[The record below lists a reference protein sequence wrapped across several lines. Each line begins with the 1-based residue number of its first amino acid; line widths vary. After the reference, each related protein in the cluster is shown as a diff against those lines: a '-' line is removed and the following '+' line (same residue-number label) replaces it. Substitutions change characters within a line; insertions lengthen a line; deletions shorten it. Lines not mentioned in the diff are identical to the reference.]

1 MNIGLKES
9 LTIEFKS
16 DRKKVH
22 DDEII
27 DAVVAFANTEGGD
40 LFLGVEDNGDI
51 SGLHKEHRDTTR
63 LAAFIA
69 NKTVP
74 PMPVLTELIDYEV
87 PYVKISVPKC
97 TSIVSTSSG
106 KVLRR
111 RIKATGDPE
120 NIPMYPYEMATRL
133 SGLRLLDYSAQ
144 PVPES
149 SYTDLSAVER
159 ERVREIIRSYRG
171 EQSLLELTD
180 EEFDKALQF
189 VTNVNGES
197 VPTFTGLLMIGKP
210 ERIQALMPTAEAAI
224 QVLEGT
230 EVRVNE
236 SFFLPLPAAFQKIND
251 YFNAWN
257 SEEEME
263 MGLFRIAIPNIDK
276 RAFREA
282 LVNAFCHRDYS
293 VLGRVRVQ
301 IENEGLTI
309 TNPGGFIEGI
319 TIDNLLYAEP
329 QGRNPVLANALK
341 RIGLAER
348 TGRGI
353 DRIFEGSLVYGKLL
367 PDYSGTTSSLVK
379 LFIPNSI
386 PDKVFVHMIS
396 EEQKRLG
403 RPLPLNSLFILNYLK
418 NAHKATVQEITE
430 GINSDPS
437 RVKVGVES
445 LVESGLVEA
454 KGVGR
459 GRYYQLSPRVYKKN
473 DDTVG
478 YVRQTGIEKM
488 RYEELV
494 LKLVDEQGYVTRANV
509 VELFHLSPPQAY
521 RVLQKLNEKGLIK
534 LVGKGKGAKYIKA

>member
-1 MNIGLKES
+1 MNIGLNES

-16 DRKKVH
+16 DRKKLSE
-22 DDEII
+22 DEII
-27 DAVVAFANTEGGD
+27 EAVVAFANTEGGH
-40 LFLGVEDNGDI
+40 LYLGVEDNGEI
-51 SGLHKEHRDTTR
+51 SGLHKDHKDTVR
-63 LAAFIA
+63 LAAYIA

-74 PMPVLTELIDYEV
+74 PMSVITELVDCDN
-87 PYVKISVPKC
+87 PYIIISVSKC
-97 TSIVSTSSG
+97 TSIVATSSG
-106 KVLRR
+106 KILRR
-111 RIKATGDPE
+111 RIKANGEPE
-120 NIPMYPYEMATRL
+120 NIPMYPYEIATRL
-133 SGLRLLDYSAQ
+133 TGLRLLDYSAQ

-149 SYTDLSAVER
+149 SCADLSKVER

-180 EEFDKALQF
+180 EEFDKALQL
-189 VTNVNGES
+189 VTNVNGEE

-210 ERIQALMPTAEAAI
+210 ERIRDLMPTAEAAV
-224 QVLEGT
+224 QVLDGT

-236 SFFLPLPAAFQKIND
+236 SFFLPLPAAFQKISD

-263 MGLFRIAIPNIDK
+263 MGLFRIAIPSIDK

-309 TNPGGFIEGI
+309 TNPGGFVEGI
-319 TIDNLLYAEP
+319 TIENLLYAEP

-353 DRIFEGSLVYGKLL
+353 DRIFEGSLLYGKML

-379 LFIPNSI
+379 LYIPNSI
-386 PDKVFVHMIS
+386 PDRLFVHMIS
-396 EEQKRLG
+396 DEQKRLG
-403 RPLPLNSLFILNYLK
+403 RPLPLNSLLILNYLK
-418 NAHKATVQEITE
+418 NLNKVTTQELIE
-430 GINSDPS
+430 GINADAS

-459 GRYYQLSPRVYKKN
+459 GRYYQLSPRVYKKSDN
-473 DDTVG
+473 TIG
-478 YVRQTGIEKM
+478 YVRQTVIEKM

-494 LKLVDEQGYVTRANV
+494 LKLVKEQGYVTRANV
-509 VELFHLSPPQAY
+509 VELFNISPPQAY
-521 RVLQKLNEKGLIK
+521 RILQRLNEKGKIK
-534 LVGKGKGAKYIKA
+534 LIGKGKGAKYVMA

>member
-1 MNIGLKES
+1 MNIGFKES
-9 LTIEFKS
+9 LTVEFKS
-16 DRKKVH
+16 DRNLLKEE
-22 DDEII
+22 EII
-27 DAVVAFANTEGGD
+27 EAVVAFANTEGGD
-40 LFLGVEDNGDI
+40 LYIGVENDGEVT
-51 SGLHKEHRDTTR
+51 GLHKKRKDIAQ
-63 LAAFIA
+63 LAALIA

-74 PMPVLTELIDYEV
+74 PMPVITELIENENPFIRIAV
-87 PYVKISVPKC
+87 SKC

-106 KVLRR
+106 KMLRR
-111 RIKATGDPE
+111 RIKADGEPE
-120 NIPMYPYEMATRL
+120 NIPMYPYEIATRL
-133 SGLRLLDYSAQ
+133 TGLRLLDYSAQ

-149 SYTDLSAVER
+149 SYSDLSAVER
-159 ERVREIIRSYRG
+159 ERVREIIRTYRG
-171 EQSLLELTD
+171 EQALLELTD

-189 VTNVNGES
+189 VTNINGDI
-197 VPTFTGLLMIGKP
+197 VPTFTGLLMIGKS
-210 ERIQALMPTAEAAI
+210 ERIRELMPTAESAI
-224 QVLEGT
+224 QVLDGT
-230 EVRVNE
+230 DVKVNE
-236 SFFLPLPAAFQKIND
+236 SYFSPLPASFERING

-263 MGLFRIAIPNIDK
+263 LGLYRVAIPKVDK

-309 TNPGGFIEGI
+309 TNPGGFVEGI

-353 DRIFEGSLVYGKLL
+353 DRIFEGSLLYGKML
-367 PDYSGTTSSLVK
+367 PDYSGSTSSLVK

-386 PDKVFVHMIS
+386 PDKLFVHMIS
-396 EEQKRLG
+396 DEQKRLG
-403 RPLPLNSLFILNYLK
+403 RPLPLNSLLILNYLK
-418 NAHKATVQEITE
+418 TVHKATVKELTEEI
-430 GINSDPS
+430 NADSS

-459 GRYYQLSPRVYKKN
+459 GRYYQLSPKVYKKN
-473 DDTVG
+473 DNAVG
-478 YVRQTGIEKM
+478 YVRQTDIEKM

-494 LKLVDEQGYVTRANV
+494 LKLVDEQGYITRANA

-521 RVLQKLNEKGLIK
+521 RVLQKLNENGKIK
-534 LVGKGKGAKYIKA
+534 LVGKGKSAKYIKA

>member
-16 DRKKVH
+16 DRKKLH

-27 DAVVAFANTEGGD
+27 EAVVAFANTEGGD

-51 SGLHKEHRDTTR
+51 SGLHKDHRDTTR
-63 LAAFIA
+63 LSAFIA

-74 PMPVLTELIDYEV
+74 PMPVLTELIDCEV
-87 PYVKISVPKC
+87 PYVKISIPKC

-111 RIKATGDPE
+111 RIKASGDPE

-149 SYTDLSAVER
+149 SYSDLSAVER

-189 VTNVNGES
+189 ITNVNGKII
-197 VPTFTGLLMIGKP
+197 PTFTGLLMIGKP
-210 ERIQALMPTAEAAI
+210 ERIRDLMPTAEAAI

-236 SFFLPLPAAFQKIND
+236 SFFLPLPAAFQKISD

-353 DRIFEGSLVYGKLL
+353 DRIFEGSLIYGKML
-367 PDYSGTTSSLVK
+367 PDYSGTTSNLVK

-386 PDKVFVHMIS
+386 SDKMFVHMIS

-418 NAHKATVQEITE
+418 NAHKATAQEITE
-430 GINSDPS
+430 GINSDAS

-488 RYEELV
+488 RFEELV

-534 LVGKGKGAKYIKA
+534 LIGKGKGSKYIKA

>member
-1 MNIGLKES
+1 MNVGLKET

-16 DRKKVH
+16 DKKKLH
-22 DDEII
+22 DEEII
-27 DAVVAFANTEGGD
+27 EAVVAFANTEGGD

-51 SGLHKEHRDTTR
+51 TGLHNEHSDTTR

-74 PMPVLTELIDYEV
+74 PMPVLTELVSHEV
-87 PYVKISVPKC
+87 PYIKISVPKS

-111 RIKATGDPE
+111 RLKSTGEPE

-149 SYTDLSAVER
+149 SYFDLSSVER

-189 VTNVNGES
+189 VTNVNGKI

-236 SFFLPLPAAFQKIND
+236 SFSLPLPTAFQKMSD
-251 YFNAWN
+251 FFNAWN

-263 MGLFRIAIPNIDK
+263 MGLFRIAIPHIDK

-329 QGRNPVLANALK
+329 QGRNPALANALK

-353 DRIFEGSLVYGKLL
+353 DRIFEGSLIYGKML
-367 PDYSGTTSSLVK
+367 PDYSGTTSNLVK

-386 PDKVFVHMIS
+386 PDKMFVHMIS
-396 EEQKRLG
+396 DEQKRLG

-418 NAHKATVQEITE
+418 NTHKATVQEINE
-430 GINSDPS
+430 GINSDMS

-478 YVRQTGIEKM
+478 YVRHNGIDKM
-488 RYEELV
+488 RFEELV

-509 VELFHLSPPQAY
+509 AELFRLSPSQAY
-521 RVLQKLNEKGLIK
+521 RVLRKLNEKGLIK
-534 LVGKGKGAKYIKA
+534 LKGNGKYAKYIKA

>member
-1 MNIGLKES
+1 MNIGFKES

-16 DRKKVH
+16 DKKKLSE
-22 DDEII
+22 DEII
-27 DAVVAFANTEGGD
+27 EAVVAFANTEGGD
-40 LFLGVEDNGDI
+40 LYLGVEDNGDI
-51 SGLHKEHRDTTR
+51 TGLHKTHRDTIR
-63 LAAFIA
+63 LAAYIA

-74 PMPVLTELIDYEV
+74 PMPVVTELINNKI
-87 PYVKISVPKC
+87 PYITISVPKC

-111 RIKATGDPE
+111 RLKANGEPE
-120 NIPMYPYEMATRL
+120 NIPMYPYEIATRL

-149 SYTDLSAVER
+149 SYIDLSSVER

-189 VTNVNGES
+189 VANVNGKTI
-197 VPTFTGLLMIGKP
+197 PTFTGLLMIGKP
-210 ERIQALMPTAEAAI
+210 ERIQDLMPTAEAAI
-224 QVLEGT
+224 QVLDGT

-236 SFFLPLPAAFQKIND
+236 SFFLPLPAAFQKINEF
-251 YFNAWN
+251 FNAWN

-309 TNPGGFIEGI
+309 TNPGGFVEGI

-353 DRIFEGSLVYGKLL
+353 DRIFEGSLIYGKML
-367 PDYSGTTSSLVK
+367 PDYSGTTSNLVK

-386 PDKVFVHMIS
+386 PDKLFVHMIS
-396 EEQKRLG
+396 DEQKRIG
-403 RPLPLNSLFILNYLK
+403 RPLPLNALFILNYLK
-418 NAHKATVQEITE
+418 NLHKATAQEITE
-430 GINSDPS
+430 GINSDAS

-488 RYEELV
+488 RFEELV

-534 LVGKGKGAKYIKA
+534 LIGKGKGSKYIKA

>member
-1 MNIGLKES
+1 MNIGFKES

-16 DRKKVH
+16 DKKKLSE
-22 DDEII
+22 DEII
-27 DAVVAFANTEGGD
+27 EAVVAFANTEGGD
-40 LFLGVEDNGDI
+40 LYLGVEDNGDI
-51 SGLHKEHRDTTR
+51 TGLHKTHRDTIR
-63 LAAFIA
+63 LAAYIA

-74 PMPVLTELIDYEV
+74 PMPVVTELINNKI
-87 PYVKISVPKC
+87 PYITISVPKC

-111 RIKATGDPE
+111 RLKANGEPE
-120 NIPMYPYEMATRL
+120 NIPMYPYEIATRL

-149 SYTDLSAVER
+149 SYTDLSSVER

-189 VTNVNGES
+189 VANVNGKTI
-197 VPTFTGLLMIGKP
+197 PTFTGLLMIGKP
-210 ERIQALMPTAEAAI
+210 ERIQDLMPTAEAAI
-224 QVLEGT
+224 QVLDGT

-236 SFFLPLPAAFQKIND
+236 SFFLPLPAAFQKINEF
-251 YFNAWN
+251 FNAWN

-309 TNPGGFIEGI
+309 TNPGGFVEGI

-341 RIGLAER
+341 R
-348 TGRGI
+348 
-353 DRIFEGSLVYGKLL
+353 
-367 PDYSGTTSSLVK
+367 
-379 LFIPNSI
+379 
-386 PDKVFVHMIS
+386 M
-396 EEQKRLG
+396 
-403 RPLPLNSLFILNYLK
+403 
-418 NAHKATVQEITE
+418 
-430 GINSDPS
+430 
-437 RVKVGVES
+437 
-445 LVESGLVEA
+445 
-454 KGVGR
+454 
-459 GRYYQLSPRVYKKN
+459 YYAM
-473 DDTVG
+473 T
-478 YVRQTGIEKM
+478 
-488 RYEELV
+488 
-494 LKLVDEQGYVTRANV
+494 
-509 VELFHLSPPQAY
+509 
-521 RVLQKLNEKGLIK
+521 
-534 LVGKGKGAKYIKA
+534 

>member
-1 MNIGLKES
+1 MNIGFKES

-16 DRKKVH
+16 DKKKLSE
-22 DDEII
+22 DEII
-27 DAVVAFANTEGGD
+27 EAVVAFANTEGGD
-40 LFLGVEDNGDI
+40 LYLGVEDNGDI
-51 SGLHKEHRDTTR
+51 TGLHKTHRDTIR
-63 LAAFIA
+63 LAAYIA

-74 PMPVLTELIDYEV
+74 PMPVVTELINNKI
-87 PYVKISVPKC
+87 PYITISVPKC

-111 RIKATGDPE
+111 RLKANGEPE
-120 NIPMYPYEMATRL
+120 NIPMYPYEIATRL

-149 SYTDLSAVER
+149 SYTDLSSVER

-189 VTNVNGES
+189 VANVNGKTI
-197 VPTFTGLLMIGKP
+197 PTFTGLLMIGKP
-210 ERIQALMPTAEAAI
+210 ERIQDLMPTAEAAI
-224 QVLEGT
+224 QVLDGT

-236 SFFLPLPAAFQKIND
+236 SFFLPLPAAFQKINEF
-251 YFNAWN
+251 FNAWN

-309 TNPGGFIEGI
+309 TNPGGFVEGI

-353 DRIFEGSLVYGKLL
+353 DRIFEGSLIYGKML
-367 PDYSGTTSSLVK
+367 PDYSGTTSNLVK

-386 PDKVFVHMIS
+386 PDKLFVHMIS
-396 EEQKRLG
+396 DEQKRIG
-403 RPLPLNSLFILNYLK
+403 RLLPLNALLILNYLK
-418 NAHKATVQEITE
+418 NLHKATAQEITE
-430 GINSDPS
+430 GINSDAS

-459 GRYYQLSPRVYKKN
+459 GRYYQLSPKVYKKN

-478 YVRQTGIEKM
+478 YVRRTGIEKK

-494 LKLVDEQGYVTRANV
+494 LKLVSEQGYITRANV

-521 RVLQKLNEKGLIK
+521 RVLQRLNDKGLIK